1 MNDIQLRA
9 LVLKVIKETV
19 ADTPINGFANIAHD
33 SDYNTDNLN
42 KRFEE
47 YESGEFWAREWEVA
61 MNSGASGRDTLQK
74 EYPLLMMR
82 IGDDAFTP
90 NMQTFGKS
98 QNSFKVY
105 FELSMAVGCYKL
117 TIGQIDKRLK
127 CMAKRFIFEL
137 LNLRLVNGVWTM
149 YNDNIKRQTSFWIEH
164 VVSAEFRLTV
174 AQDKVGTDNA
184 RLVEFEIDFKNCEL
198 EPC

>member
-19 ADTPINGFANIAHD
+19 TDNPINCFANIAYS
-33 SDYNTDNLN
+33 SDYNTDNLS
-42 KRFEE
+42 KSFKE
-47 YESGEFWAREWEVA
+47 YESGEFWAREWEIG
-61 MNSGASGRDTLQK
+61 MNSGAVGRDTLKK

-82 IGDDAFTP
+82 IGDDSFTP

-98 QNSFKVY
+98 QSSFKVY
-105 FELSMAVGCYKL
+105 FELSMAIGCNNL

-137 LNLRLVNGVWTM
+137 LNLRLVNGVKPLFV
-149 YNDNIKRQTSFWIEH
+149 NQP
-164 VVSAEFRLTV
+164 
-174 AQDKVGTDNA
+174 
-184 RLVEFEIDFKNCEL
+184 FEIAAW
-198 EPC
+198 

>member
-19 ADTPINGFANIAHD
+19 TDTPINGFANISYS

-42 KRFEE
+42 KGFTE

-61 MNSGASGRDTLQK
+61 MNSGAVGRDTLKK

-90 NMQTFGKS
+90 DLRQFGKA
-98 QNSFKVY
+98 QNTFKVY
-105 FELSMAVGCYKL
+105 FELSMAVGCYSL

-149 YNDNIKRQTSFWIEH
+149 YDDNIKREKSFWNEH
-164 VVSAEFRLTV
+164 VTSTEFRLTV

-198 EPC
+198 GPC

>member
-19 ADTPINGFANIAHD
+19 TDTPINGFANASHQ

-42 KRFEE
+42 KSFKE

-61 MNSGASGRDTLQK
+61 MNSGASGRDTLKK

-82 IGDDAFTP
+82 IGNDSFMP
-90 NMQTFGKS
+90 NLIHFGKS
-98 QNSFKVY
+98 QNNFKAY
-105 FELSMAVGCYKL
+105 FEISIAVGCFDL

-127 CMAKRFIFEL
+127 CIAKRFIFEL
-137 LNLRLVNGVWTM
+137 LNLRLVNNVWTM
-149 YNDNIKRQTSFWIEH
+149 YNDNNKREKSLFQEH
-164 VVSAEFRLTV
+164 IVNSEFQLQI
-174 AQDKVGTDNA
+174 APDKVGTDNV
-184 RLVEFEIDFKNCEL
+184 RLIEFEIDFKNCEL
-198 EPC
+198 ESC